1 MVNIYYEA
9 NNVKKMSNEDLVFRI
24 LTCEN
29 IMSKFRDIIS
39 EDQKNIYNLLSD
51 ELELRFDTED
61 IDDDEYDSLE
71 RQWEIKENEKLKK
84 QSG

>member
-29 IMSKFRDIIS
+29 IMAKFRDIIS
-39 EDQKNIYNLLSD
+39 EDQKNIYKLLSD

-71 RQWEIKENEKLKK
+71 RQWEIKENERLKK
-84 QSG
+84 